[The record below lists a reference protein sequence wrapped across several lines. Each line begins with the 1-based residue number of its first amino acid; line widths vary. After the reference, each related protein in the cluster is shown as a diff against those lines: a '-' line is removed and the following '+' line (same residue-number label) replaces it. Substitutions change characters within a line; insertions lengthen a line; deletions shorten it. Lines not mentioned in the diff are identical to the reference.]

1 LKEEEEDEWFED
13 EWRNWQVVMIVG
25 AIVVGGVG

>member
-1 LKEEEEDEWFED
+1 LKEEEDEWFED
-13 EWRNWQVVMIVG
+13 EWRNLQVMIVG